1 MVLMGLKS
9 FLMKKAFQAKG
20 MSKEQAEQITEELN
34 KNPALAESLK
44 KLESNKE
51 LKDLFEKIQKE
62 MEEKKKAGM
71 NDMYA
76 AVQVMGKYKAEI
88 AKHRDDLA
96 PLLQLM
102 QK

>member
-1 MVLMGLKS
+1 MGLKS

-20 MSKEQAEQITEELN
+20 MSKEQAEEIAQELD
-34 KNPALAESLK
+34 KNPELVSSLK
-44 KLESNKE
+44 KLEENKE
-51 LKDLFEKIQKE
+51 VKALFEKIQTE
-62 MEEKKKAGM
+62 IEEKKKGGM

-88 AKHRDDLA
+88 AKYRDELA